1 MSNQPLVSVIIPFF
15 NTEKFIEEAIESVFA
30 QTYSHW
36 ELLLVD
42 DGSTDGSTEIALLYV
57 QKKTEKVHYLEH
69 EGHQNRGTC
78 ATRNL
83 GIWHAK
89 GKYIAL
95 LDSDDVWLPRKLE
108 QQVAIM
114 EAQPEAAMVYA
125 SSLIWYSWTG
135 KPEDIQLDVVAKPTV
150 QKNILIK
157 PPTLLTTC
165 IFVPE
170 HKAATPPP
178 SNILLRRESVE
189 RIGGFEDHFKG
200 IYQMFEDKAFFTK
213 LYLHESVFVVNE
225 CWDKYRIHP
234 DSCCSVVTKNG
245 YFEEARLF
253 FLKWAEQYLLEQ
265 KIRTIKTWRAFRTK
279 LWFHNHPYWE
289 YVLRKYTKTLRSAKM
304 KTRQTISNSILGSIY
319 EWIRSKRQLHE

>member
-1 MSNQPLVSVIIPFF
+1 MNKKPIVSVIIPFF
-15 NTEKFIEEAIESVFA
+15 NTEKFIKEAIESVFE
-30 QTYSHW
+30 QTYDNW

-42 DGSTDGSTEIALLYV
+42 DGSTDGSTEIVLLHTLN
-57 QKKTEKVHYLEH
+57 KTEKVRYLQH
-69 EGHQNRGTC
+69 EGRQNRGTG
-78 ATRNL
+78 ASRNL
-83 GIWHAK
+83 GIYHAK

-95 LDSDDVWLPRKLE
+95 LDSDDVWFPKKLE

-135 KPEDIQLDVVAKPTV
+135 KSEDSQRDVIANPTV
-150 QKNILIK
+150 NKNILIK

-170 HKAATPPP
+170 HKAATPSP

-189 RIGGFEDHFKG
+189 RIGGFENHFNG

-234 DSCCSVVTKNG
+234 DSCCSAVTKNG

-265 KIRTIKTWRAFRTK
+265 KIRVLNIWIAFRMK

-289 YVLRKYTKTLRSAKM
+289 YVLRRYTKTLWSAKM
-304 KTRQTISNSILGSIY
+304 KTRQAISNSILGSIY
-319 EWIRSKRQLHE
+319 EWIRSKR